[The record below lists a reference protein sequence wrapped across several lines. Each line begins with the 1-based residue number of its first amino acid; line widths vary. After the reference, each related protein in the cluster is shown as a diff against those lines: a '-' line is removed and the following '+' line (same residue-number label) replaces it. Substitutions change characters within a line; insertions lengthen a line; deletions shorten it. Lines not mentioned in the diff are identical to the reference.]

1 MIKILLL
8 ILILFIFNLSYSENF
23 TSYFGYNKKTSLN
36 KPLKNAIKTNKLNF
50 SSLQNANL
58 YIPLSYTHDPLLN
71 KKNINENKSIFYING
86 CDNIVS
92 KSKLWDHI
100 NYKYGRNK
108 ASTIMPETFIYKKNN
123 DIKIFKKKYIPK
135 KLYILKNKLQRKKG
149 LYLTDN
155 YDFIINGK
163 NNGYTVIQNYIHD
176 AFTINNRKLNIRLY
190 FVIICY
196 KNIFQC
202 HLYNNGKCIYT
213 NNDYDYDSID
223 LHSHITSLDL
233 NTKIYEIN
241 PLTIKDLSSYMS
253 QKKLN
258 FKKLWN
264 NIISNIKNI
273 IHATKH
279 TLYTDNEFKNNLS
292 FQIFGPD
299 VIIDTKLNTYIVE
312 INKGPSMKSVLTKDF
327 ELKNNLYL
335 DTFKLIKIFCEK
347 NKINKSFNH
356 IYGNENNFTQ
366 IY

>member
-1 MIKILLL
+1 
-8 ILILFIFNLSYSENF
+8 
-23 TSYFGYNKKTSLN
+23 
-36 KPLKNAIKTNKLNF
+36 
-50 SSLQNANL
+50 
-58 YIPLSYTHDPLLN
+58 
-71 KKNINENKSIFYING
+71 
-86 CDNIVS
+86 
-92 KSKLWDHI
+92 
-100 NYKYGRNK
+100 
-108 ASTIMPETFIYKKNN
+108 
-123 DIKIFKKKYIPK
+123 
-135 KLYILKNKLQRKKG
+135 
-149 LYLTDN
+149 
-155 YDFIINGK
+155 
-163 NNGYTVIQNYIHD
+163 
-176 AFTINNRKLNIRLY
+176 
-190 FVIICY
+190 
-196 KNIFQC
+196 
-202 HLYNNGKCIYT
+202 
-213 NNDYDYDSID
+213 
-223 LHSHITSLDL
+223 
-233 NTKIYEIN
+233 
-241 PLTIKDLSSYMS
+241 MS

-312 INKGPSMKSVLTKDF
+312 INKGPSMKSVLTRDF